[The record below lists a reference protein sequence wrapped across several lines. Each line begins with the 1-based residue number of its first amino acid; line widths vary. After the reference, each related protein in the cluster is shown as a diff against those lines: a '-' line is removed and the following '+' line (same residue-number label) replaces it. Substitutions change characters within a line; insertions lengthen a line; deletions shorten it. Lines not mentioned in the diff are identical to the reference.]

1 MLTTS
6 FAAVT
11 RCPVILCH
19 PTTAVLFRFDPAT
32 QFVPWTAADDPTMG
46 GLSRSALVPTDG
58 GTACFTGVVSLA
70 NGGGFCSVR
79 SPEFTPVPDAVA
91 VALRVRGDGKTYKL
105 CLHTRYMQPGTSYR
119 ASFDTRPNEWID
131 VHLPLA
137 DFVLMRFGS
146 RAGVSPADP
155 ARVTA
160 VSLLI
165 SDRQEGPFALEVAH
179 VGLVASGSR
188 GMTTGH

>member
-1 MLTTS
+1 MT
-6 FAAVT
+6 V
-11 RCPVILCH
+11 CH
-19 PTTAVLFRFDPAT
+19 PHPSPTVLFRFDPT
-32 QFVPWTAADDPTMG
+32 TPYRPWTAADDPTMG
-46 GLSRSALVPTDG
+46 GQSRSALIPTDG

-79 SPEFTPVPDAVA
+79 SQEFAPMSDAVA
-91 VALRVRGDGKTYKL
+91 VALRVRGDGKAYQV
-105 CLHTRYMQPGTSYR
+105 CLHTRHMLPGTSYR
-119 ASFDTRPNEWID
+119 ASFKTPPGEWTD
-131 VHLPLA
+131 VTIPLT

-146 RAGVSPADP
+146 RAGITPADP

-165 SDRQEGPFALEVAH
+165 SDRQEGPFALEVSH
-179 VGLVASGSR
+179 VGLVAPGSR